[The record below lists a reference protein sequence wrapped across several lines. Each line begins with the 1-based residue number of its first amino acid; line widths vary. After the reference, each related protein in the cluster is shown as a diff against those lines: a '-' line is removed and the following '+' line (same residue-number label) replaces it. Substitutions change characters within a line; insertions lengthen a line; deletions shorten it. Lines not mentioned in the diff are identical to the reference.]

1 MNNHTEI
8 TESTKQRILEEILE
22 SEDFRPAQ
30 KYQDLLRYL
39 VRASINGEAIKEST
53 IAIACFSKDAAFDPA
68 MDSSVRAYIS
78 NLRKKLDHYYLT
90 KGKNDAIKLTIP
102 KGHYNVEFIATR
114 DFKKIPSLTAPRKR
128 RFLIYIPLG
137 LAAAVF
143 IIFLWRYA
151 QPPAK
156 SFSFIPQNDA
166 IWGDFFS
173 NNLKTVF
180 ALGDYYFFVMPI
192 DSGRQNYIR
201 DIAINSDE
209 DLAAFVADHSA
220 FKNRVAKT
228 YHTYLDEH
236 IPWCLSY
243 ILPSFVSYDRAV
255 ELKLASELQLED
267 LQKYNIVYIGPYKCL
282 QMLKTVT
289 RNFNFKYSPQKGGS
303 MLTYCLQDSNKVYT
317 YSWVT
322 NPETNARN
330 DYAMVVK
337 VFGYNGNAFLFF
349 MSEHD
354 FGNISTVRYF
364 TDPAHLKEFKSLV
377 SSEHF
382 EALFEVKGI
391 IRTDFSIKLLHVN
404 QLHSDFDIDLP

>member
-1 MNNHTEI
+1 MNNLEI
-8 TESTKQRILEEILE
+8 SESTKQRILEEILE
-22 SEDFRPAQ
+22 SVDFRQAQ

-39 VRASINGEAIKEST
+39 VRAAINGETVKEST
-53 IAIACFSKDAAFDPA
+53 IAIECFSKDADFDPSI
-68 MDSSVRAYIS
+68 DSSVRAYIS
-78 NLRKKLDHYYLT
+78 NLRKKIEHYYLT
-90 KGKNDAIKLTIP
+90 RGKDDEVKLTIP
-102 KGHYNVEFIATR
+102 KGHYNVEFIQSSHL
-114 DFKKIPSLTAPRKR
+114 KKIRTPTSRNRLA
-128 RFLIYIPLG
+128 LIYVPLA
-137 LAAAVF
+137 LAGIIFV
-143 IIFLWRYA
+143 IFLWRNTIPQRTA
-151 QPPAK
+151 
-156 SFSFIPQNDA
+156 FRFIPQNDP
-166 IWGDFFS
+166 IWGDLFS

-180 ALGDYYFFVMPI
+180 ALGDYYFFVMAI

-201 DIAINSDE
+201 DITINSDE
-209 DLAAFVADHSA
+209 DLSAFVSGQPA
-220 FKNRVAKT
+220 FKNRIAKT

-236 IPWCLSY
+236 IPWCLAY
-243 ILPSFVSYDRAV
+243 ILPSFVTYDKAV

-267 LQKYNIVYIGPYKCL
+267 LQKYNIVYVGPYKCL

-289 RNFNFKYSPQKGGS
+289 RNLNFKYSPQKGGS
-303 MLTYCLQDSNKVYT
+303 TLTYLLQDSNKVYT

-391 IRTDFSIKLLHVN
+391 IRTDFSMRLLHVN